1 MPLWFP
7 TSRPSRDVGK
17 FHRRPSVGLHNAAG
31 DTYLGW
37 AIQLVQHRTGTAVKR
52 ERYHAVVFDA
62 DGQRR
67 AYLQGFSNL
76 RQASAAA
83 RSWIDD
89 AEATSARR
97 ASLNEP
103 EFVT

>member
-17 FHRRPSVGLHNAAG
+17 FHRRPSV